1 MTPHF
6 QSNALYQVSKFASGE
21 LQVTLT
27 GIISEGVEG
36 NVTIKGSILS
46 SDNLMELLLLVEA
59 IRNSSPLQPIVL
71 EMPYCAY
78 SRQDRR
84 CTNGEALSSKVFAQ
98 LINSC
103 NFYRVVTV
111 DNHSYVSTALID
123 RCYDIPAADILTNAA
138 VAGTLPMYEYAYA
151 VSPDAGA
158 LKKVQVCCN
167 AIFLKMLRADKLR
180 SLTNGTI
187 SDTIIH
193 LPPNTSLKNTKVLII
208 DDICQGG
215 RTFIELAKAIKAI
228 EPTCEVHLYVSHGFF
243 DRGLDDMIAAGI
255 SHFYTTDSVCTLQH
269 RQLTML

>member
-6 QSNALYQVSKFASGE
+6 KITGGYTVSKFASGE
-21 LQVTLT
+21 LQVTLVSLHT
-27 GIISEGVEG
+27 YEDDDDIH
-36 NVTIKGSILS
+36 IKGSILS

-59 IRNSSPLQPIVL
+59 IRHHNPTTPIVL
-71 EMPYCAY
+71 NMPYCAY

-84 CTNGEALSSKVFAQ
+84 CSSKEALSSKVFAQ

-103 NFYRVVTV
+103 NFYKVYTF

-123 RCYDIPAADILTNAA
+123 RCFDVQVAKLLTT
-138 VAGTLPMYEYAYA
+138 VA
-151 VSPDAGA
+151 VSNKLTISDYSYLVAPDAGA
-158 LKKVQVCCN
+158 LKKVQACCKATN
-167 AIFLKMLRADKLR
+167 IKLLRADKLR
-180 SLTNGTI
+180 SLTDGAI

-193 LPPNTSLKNTKVLII
+193 LPPDASLKNTKVLII

-255 SHFYTTDSVCTLQH
+255 SHFYTTDSVCTIQH
-269 RQLTML
+269 RQLTIL

>member
-6 QSNALYQVSKFASGE
+6 KITGKYNVSKFASGE
-21 LQVTLT
+21 LQVTLVNLRT
-27 GIISEGVEG
+27 HDDDDDIR
-36 NVTIKGSILS
+36 IKGSILS

-59 IRNSSPLQPIVL
+59 IRNSSPSQPIVL

-103 NFYRVVTV
+103 NFYKVYTF
-111 DNHSYVSTALID
+111 DNHSHVSTALID
-123 RCYDIPAADILTNAA
+123 RCFDVPVTDILAIA
-138 VAGTLPMYEYAYA
+138 ISSKKLRISDYSYLVA
-151 VSPDAGA
+151 PDAGA
-158 LKKVQVCCN
+158 LKKVQACCK
-167 AIFLKMLRADKLR
+167 ATDTKLLRADKLR
-180 SLTNGTI
+180 SLVNGSI

-193 LPPNTSLKNTKVLII
+193 LPPDTSLKNTKVLII

-215 RTFIELAKAIKAI
+215 RTFIELAKAIKVI

-269 RQLTML
+269 PQLTIL

>member
-6 QSNALYQVSKFASGE
+6 KITGEYTVSKFASGE
-21 LQVTLT
+21 LQVALVSLYDDNDD
-27 GIISEGVEG
+27 IR
-36 NVTIKGSILS
+36 IKGSILS
-46 SDNLMELLLLVEA
+46 SDNLIELLLLVEV
-59 IRNSSPLQPIVL
+59 IRHHNHTIPIVL
-71 EMPYCAY
+71 SMPYCAY

-84 CTNGEALSSKVFAQ
+84 CSSEEALSSKVFAQ

-103 NFYRVVTV
+103 NFYKVYTF

-123 RCYDIPAADILTNAA
+123 RCFDVS
-138 VAGTLPMYEYAYA
+138 VAKVFATTITSDKLPISDYSYLVA
-151 VSPDAGA
+151 PDAGA
-158 LKKVQVCCN
+158 LKKVQACCEATN
-167 AIFLKMLRADKLR
+167 TKLLRADKLR
-180 SLTNGTI
+180 SLTDGAI

-193 LPPNTSLKNTKVLII
+193 LPPDASLKDTKVLII

-228 EPTCEVHLYVSHGFF
+228 ESTCEVHLYVSHGFF

-269 RQLTML
+269 QQLTIL